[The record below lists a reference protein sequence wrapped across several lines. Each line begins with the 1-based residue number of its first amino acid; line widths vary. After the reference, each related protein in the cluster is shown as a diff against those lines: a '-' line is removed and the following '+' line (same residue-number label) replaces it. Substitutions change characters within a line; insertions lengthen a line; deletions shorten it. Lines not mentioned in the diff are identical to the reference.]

1 MATFDAVKNF
11 GKVTVSQGYD
21 ASATSIALSS
31 GHGAKLPQPSTDG
44 EFNLVWWNNTD
55 YGDPSDDPNVEI
67 VRCTA
72 RSTDTLTVTRNQE
85 SSGASIKNIASKTYR
100 MALALTAKVMTDVQ
114 GVASPKML
122 GLNLFESD
130 TDVATGDGTVAIP
143 VPLEFNGLNLTD
155 VLATVNTKGVTG
167 TTDVQVRRRR
177 AGAEVD
183 MLSTKVTIG
192 DEYFARDG
200 VINTSNDDIAT
211 GDEIYVDVD
220 AIHSGTAAK
229 GLSVILTFE

>member
-11 GKVTVSQGYD
+11 GKVTVSTGYD
-21 ASATSIALSS
+21 ASATNIVLSG
-31 GHGAKLPQPSTDG
+31 GHGAKLPQPSSDG

-85 SSGASIKNIASKTYR
+85 SSGASIKNIAGKTYR
-100 MALALTAKVMTDVQ
+100 MALVLTK
-114 GVASPKML
+114 KMMDDL
-122 GLNLFESD
+122 FDTSGKKMFGINLFDSG
-130 TDVATGDGTVAIP
+130 TSVATGDGTIGIP
-143 VPLEFNGLNLTD
+143 VPADFNGYELQD
-155 VLATVNTKGVTG
+155 VLCTVHTKGVTG

-177 AGAEVD
+177 AGSDVD

-192 DEYFARDG
+192 DEFYANDG

-211 GDEIYVDVD
+211 GDELYIDVD
-220 AIHSGTAAK
+220 AVHSGTAPQ

>member
-1 MATFDAVKNF
+1 MATFDATKNF
-11 GKVTVSQGYD
+11 AKVTVSTGYD
-21 ASATSIALSS
+21 DSATSIVLSS
-31 GHGAKLPQPSTDG
+31 GHGALLPQPSTDNA
-44 EFNLVWWNNTD
+44 FNLVWWNNSD
-55 YGDPSDDPNVEI
+55 YGDPSDDPNKEI

-72 RSTDTLTVTRNQE
+72 RSTDTLTVTRAQE
-85 SSGASIKNIASKTYR
+85 STGASIKNVAAKTYR
-100 MALALTAKVMTDVQ
+100 MALVITKKVIDDIINVT
-114 GVASPKML
+114 SPKML
-122 GLNLFESD
+122 GMNLFDSSESL
-130 TDVATGDGTVAIP
+130 VVGDGTVALPI
-143 VPLEFNGLNLTD
+143 PLEFNGLNLTD
-155 VLATVNTKGVTG
+155 ALCTVNTKGVTG

-200 VINTSNDDIAT
+200 VVNTSNDDIAT
-211 GDEIYVDVD
+211 GDEIYLDVD

>member
-11 GKVTVSQGYD
+11 GKVTVSTGYD
-21 ASATSIALSS
+21 DSAVSIVLSG
-31 GHGAKLPQPSTDG
+31 GHGAKLPDPSSDG

-85 SSGASIKNIASKTYR
+85 GSGASIKNIASKTYR
-100 MALALTAKVMTDVQ
+100 MALVLTKKMMDDLTDAA
-114 GVASPKML
+114 GKKMF
-122 GLNLFESD
+122 GINVFDSSQ
-130 TDVATGDGTVAIP
+130 DVAVGDGAVAIP
-143 VPLEFNGLNLTD
+143 VPADFNGYELKD
-155 VLATVNTKGVTG
+155 VLCTVHTKGITG

-177 AGAEVD
+177 AGADVD

-192 DEYFARDG
+192 DEFYANDE
-200 VINTSNDDIAT
+200 VINAANDDIAT
-211 GDEIYVDVD
+211 GDEIYIDVD
-220 AIHSGTAAK
+220 AVHSGTAPK